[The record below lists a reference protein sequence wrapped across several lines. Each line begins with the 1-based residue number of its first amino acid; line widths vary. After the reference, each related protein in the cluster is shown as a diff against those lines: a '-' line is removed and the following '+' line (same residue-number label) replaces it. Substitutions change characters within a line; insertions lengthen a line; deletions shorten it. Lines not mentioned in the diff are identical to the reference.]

1 MDFHIFNIVW
11 RNFSKKNIFFTMIKK
26 KFLRISEKFLK
37 EKIVFEKNVYFAT
50 IHASC
55 IMYQFLLQKITH
67 NFL

>member
-1 MDFHIFNIVW
+1 LE
-11 RNFSKKNIFFTMIKK
+11 KFFKEKYFFYYDKK